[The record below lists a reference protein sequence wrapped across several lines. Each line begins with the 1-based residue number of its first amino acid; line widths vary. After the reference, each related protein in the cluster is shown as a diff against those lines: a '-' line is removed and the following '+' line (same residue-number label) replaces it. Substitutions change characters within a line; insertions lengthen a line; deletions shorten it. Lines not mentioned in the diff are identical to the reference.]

1 MMPTRRTHTTAS
13 RLAFAS
19 LALSL
24 SLAACVPA
32 PQQTHTPAPAP
43 MPIPTPTPAPAPAP
57 APAPQPFAGNW
68 IDAPATPGDW
78 TYQPS
83 TVGGSASFGQQ
94 GAEPR
99 LWVRCDRSARTV
111 QIGIPGVASSPAPM
125 RIITETEERVVQT
138 QAGGIALGEV
148 FIRLS
153 AQDRLLDAMAFSRG
167 RFAIAMAGFETLY
180 IPSWPE
186 VTRVIED
193 CR

>member
-1 MMPTRRTHTTAS
+1 MPTRRTHTTAS

-19 LALSL
+19 LALSS

-43 MPIPTPTPAPAPAP
+43 MPIPTPTLAPAPIT

-68 IDAPATPGDW
+68 VDAPATQGNW
-78 TYQPS
+78 TYLP
-83 TVGGSASFGQQ
+83 TPLGGAARFGQQ
-94 GAEPR
+94 GVEPH
-99 LWVRCDRSARTV
+99 LWLRCNRSTRTV
-111 QIGIPGVASSPAPM
+111 QIGIPGVSSNPAPM
-125 RIITETEERVVQT
+125 RIMTETEERVVQT

-148 FIRLS
+148 FVRLP